1 MQSVGKRRD
10 VFTQG
15 VARQPLCRDALIV
28 IERAGGLTTDRRGRV
43 RVVTG
48 VRCRDNRIP
57 EVCGCVECP
66 QCGFKALHDMARAP
80 YFIRALSAV
89 VASRDDRDS
98 ICKRWPIGIS

>member
-1 MQSVGKRRD
+1 MI
-10 VFTQG
+10 
-15 VARQPLCRDALIV
+15 A
-28 IERAGGLTTDRRGRV
+28 IERAGDLTADRRGRV

-89 VASRDDRDS
+89 VASRNGRDS
-98 ICKRWPIGIS
+98 ICKRWPIGISQHHVGFRHTTQYAH